1 MLDSTLFFFVLSH
14 HLTFCHYIYIRT
26 ISTSLQCANDVTS
39 LHQAKRFYPL
49 FAVFGNFAPIV
60 SGKVMSLLVSL
71 QKTKDDVGFQS
82 TLQGLASIKNSVCL
96 GIIVLYHLVY
106 DLADKRQRR
115 EEKERINDMLV
126 NAKKGDT
133 VEVEV
138 TFGGKTVKKTKP
150 TMRQSLSELSKS
162 WELKSMA
169 TMVVCYNLCIE
180 LTEVLWKALLRKTYT
195 TKSAY
200 MEFMATFSQTVGWV
214 TIVMQLI
221 APSIIRTLGWKGSA
235 MLVPLSMGAFAI
247 WFFTSAAGIGEAV
260 GSAASPLT
268 TALLIGT
275 LLNVVSKVTKYSLF
289 DPCKE
294 MAYIPLGPEA
304 KVKGKAAVDVFG
316 ARLGRSIGSAS
327 QQLIMLAS
335 GGAAS
340 SIIQFVPFLGV
351 LYMTALGFW
360 SNAVWKLGHL
370 FEKKVEPEQP
380 SALSGLIRVRLDSD
394 REHILSVEAEHHR
407 RETYENISN

>member
-1 MLDSTLFFFVLSH
+1 LQNNAVQFVFYSFLDLHASSRIL
-14 HLTFCHYIYIRT
+14 R
-26 ISTSLQCANDVTS
+26 LQCANDVTS
-39 LHQAKRFYPL
+39 LSQAKRFYPL
-49 FAVFGNFAPIV
+49 FAVFGNLAPIV

-71 QKTKDDVGFQS
+71 QETKDDVGFQS
-82 TLQGLASIKNSVCL
+82 TLQGLASIKNCVCL
-96 GIIVLYHLVY
+96 GIIALYHLVY

-115 EEKERINDMLV
+115 EEKERINEMLV
-126 NAKKGDT
+126 NAKEGDT

-138 TFGGKTVKKTKP
+138 TFGGKKVRKAKP

-162 WELKSMA
+162 WELKAMA
-169 TMVVCYNLCIE
+169 TMVVCYNICIE

-195 TKSAY
+195 TKSSY
-200 MEFMATFSQTVGWV
+200 MGFMATFSQTVGWV
-214 TIVMQLI
+214 TIAMQLL

-235 MLVPLSMGAFAI
+235 MLVPLAMGAFAI
-247 WFFTSAAGIGEAV
+247 KFFTSAAGIDGIGEAV
-260 GSAASPLT
+260 GSASPLT

-327 QQLIMLAS
+327 QQLVMLAS

-360 SNAVWKLGHL
+360 ANAVYKLGRL
-370 FEKKVEPEQP
+370 FDKPKVETAQP
-380 SALSGLIRVRLDSD
+380 NGLSGLIRVRLDSD
-394 REHILSVEAEHHR
+394 REKILSIEAER
-407 RETYENISN
+407 SSKEEYENISK

>member
-1 MLDSTLFFFVLSH
+1 
-14 HLTFCHYIYIRT
+14 
-26 ISTSLQCANDVTS
+26 
-39 LHQAKRFYPL
+39 
-49 FAVFGNFAPIV
+49 
-60 SGKVMSLLVSL
+60 MSLLVSL
-71 QKTKDDVGFQS
+71 QKTNDDVGFQS

-115 EEKERINDMLV
+115 EEKERINEMLV

-150 TMRQSLSELSKS
+150 TIRQSLSELSKS

-200 MEFMATFSQTVGWV
+200 MDFMATFSQTVGWV

-247 WFFTSAAGIGEAV
+247 WFFTSAAGIDGSGEAV

-380 SALSGLIRVRLDSD
+380 SALSGLVRVRLDSD

-407 RETYENISN
+407 RETYEDISN

>member
-1 MLDSTLFFFVLSH
+1 MHSH
-14 HLTFCHYIYIRT
+14 LHP
-26 ISTSLQCANDVTS
+26 TSPQCANDVTS
-39 LHQAKRFYPL
+39 LPQAKRFYPL
-49 FAVFGNFAPIV
+49 FAVFGNFAPIL
-60 SGKVMSLLVSL
+60 SGKVMSLLISL
-71 QKTKDDVGFQS
+71 QKTNDDAGFQS
-82 TLQGLASIKNSVCL
+82 TLQGLASIKNGVCL

-115 EEKERINDMLV
+115 EEKERVNEMLV
-126 NAKKGDT
+126 KAKTGDT
-133 VEVEV
+133 VEVELTV
-138 TFGGKTVKKTKP
+138 GGKKVKTAKP
-150 TMRQSLSELSKS
+150 TMRQSLSELSRS

-169 TMVVCYNLCIE
+169 TMVVCYNICIE

-200 MEFMATFSQTVGWV
+200 MDFMATFSQTVGWV
-214 TIVMQLI
+214 TIVMQLV

-247 WFFTSAAGIGEAV
+247 WFFTSAAGINGVGEGGAV
-260 GSAASPLT
+260 GSASPLT

-327 QQLIMLAS
+327 QQLVMLAS

-340 SIIQFVPFLGV
+340 SIIQSIPFLGV

-360 SNAVWKLGHL
+360 SNAVWKLGQL
-370 FEKKVEPEQP
+370 FDKPIVEPTP
-380 SALSGLIRVRLDSD
+380 NGLTGLIRVRLDSD
-394 REHILSVEAEHHR
+394 REKIISIEAERHSK
-407 RETYENISN
+407 EESEEEYENISD

>member
-1 MLDSTLFFFVLSH
+1 MDADSYLAFTHVA
-14 HLTFCHYIYIRT
+14 
-26 ISTSLQCANDVTS
+26 STPTSPQCANDVTS
-39 LHQAKRFYPL
+39 LPQAKRFYPL
-49 FAVFGNFAPIV
+49 FAVFGNFAPIL
-60 SGKVMSLLVSL
+60 SGKVMSLLISL
-71 QKTKDDVGFQS
+71 QKTNDDVGFQS
-82 TLQGLASIKNSVCL
+82 TLQGLASIKNAVCL

-115 EEKERINDMLV
+115 EEKERVNEMLV
-126 NAKKGDT
+126 KAKKGDT
-133 VEVEV
+133 VEVELTV
-138 TFGGKTVKKTKP
+138 GGKKVKTAKP
-150 TMRQSLSELSKS
+150 TMRQSLSELSGS

-169 TMVVCYNLCIE
+169 TMVVCYNVCIE

-200 MEFMATFSQTVGWV
+200 MDFMATFSQTVGWV
-214 TIVMQLI
+214 TIVMQLV

-247 WFFTSAAGIGEAV
+247 WFFTSAAGINGVGEGGAV
-260 GSAASPLT
+260 GSASPLT

-327 QQLIMLAS
+327 QQLVMLAS

-340 SIIQFVPFLGV
+340 SIIQSIPFLGV

-360 SNAVWKLGHL
+360 SNAVWKLGQL
-370 FEKKVEPEQP
+370 FDTPTVEPTP
-380 SALSGLIRVRLDSD
+380 GGLTGLIRVRLDSD
-394 REHILSVEAEHHR
+394 REKIISIEAERHSK
-407 RETYENISN
+407 EELEEEYENISD